1 MGESSPPIRGDMN
14 RALLLA
20 KATLGEKTYIPVY
33 DPVLRALRN
42 GEASIDLNKYYN
54 PKEGEQQMP
63 LGHVVLAS
71 PLRQFFI
78 KKVKAPLMKVLIMV
92 ADRIPEITKK
102 NTTNVNTHILIDIF
116 EDFFKH
122 ERNTDRDKMFRA
134 AFKIF
139 LLEIEH
145 DRYYRDRFNWFIEEI
160 IKSILRHEWQ
170 PAIEGNPH
178 SRNWQGAPLNRGGKY
193 SIISILKDKKALEN
207 LLGDKWRLEEK

>member
-1 MGESSPPIRGDMN
+1 MN
-14 RALLLA
+14 RRAFLQA
-20 KATLGEKTYIPVY
+20 CATLGEKTYIPAY
-33 DPVLRALRN
+33 DPILRAFRD
-42 GEASIDLNKYYN
+42 GASSIDLNRYYN
-54 PKEGEQQMP
+54 PQEGKQQMP
-63 LGHVVLAS
+63 IDHIVLAS

-78 KKVKAPLMKVLIMV
+78 RKVKAPLMKVIIMV
-92 ADRIPEITKK
+92 AKRVPEITKG

-122 ERNTDRDKMFRA
+122 EGNSSREKMFRA

-170 PAIEGNPH
+170 PAIEGNPRDWLKA
-178 SRNWQGAPLNRGGKY
+178 SLNRGGKY

-207 LLGDKWRLEEK
+207 LLGDEWKLKEEQDVRLNT